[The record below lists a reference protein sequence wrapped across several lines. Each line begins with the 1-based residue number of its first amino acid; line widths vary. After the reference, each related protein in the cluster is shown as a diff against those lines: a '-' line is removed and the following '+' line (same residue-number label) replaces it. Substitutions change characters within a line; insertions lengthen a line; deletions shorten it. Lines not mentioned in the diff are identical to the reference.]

1 FRRLSSSTLLPYTT
15 LLRSPAT
22 LQAAQKALELVIT
35 EGSGKGVF
43 KDMPFMVAGK
53 TGTAQVAD
61 RGIGYAHRIYQAS
74 FAGYFPANNPQYSC
88 IVVVRTRAGSGLYYG
103 GQLAAPVFKEIATK
117 IYSMYVDRKTPKMY
131 EGAVDSTS
139 YFYAGK
145 SGGIKNVLGF
155 LDMKYVDSLQQN
167 EWATMYATNYKRI
180 LKTNIVR
187 DNLMPNVKGMG
198 LRDAIRLLEDKG
210 LKVNVRGS
218 GKVAVQSIQPGTP
231 FRKGQAVVLNL
242 A

>member
-1 FRRLSSSTLLPYTT
+1 MNLVTMAVGYVVQVSPMQLLTLYNAIGNNGVMVRPYLVNSIRDNGVVVKQVQPTV
-15 LLRSPAT
+15 LEQQICQPAT

-103 GQLAAPVFKEIATK
+103 GQLAAPVFKEIA
-117 IYSMYVDRKTPKMY
+117 
-131 EGAVDSTS
+131 
-139 YFYAGK
+139 
-145 SGGIKNVLGF
+145 
-155 LDMKYVDSLQQN
+155 
-167 EWATMYATNYKRI
+167 
-180 LKTNIVR
+180 
-187 DNLMPNVKGMG
+187 
-198 LRDAIRLLEDKG
+198 
-210 LKVNVRGS
+210 
-218 GKVAVQSIQPGTP
+218 
-231 FRKGQAVVLNL
+231 
-242 A
+242 